1 MVHPDDYTTEHLLNL
16 PALLK
21 PYNKPEKRE
30 IYTWLVSKVDSYL
43 KYGKAD
49 TILLLGIRGVGKTT
63 LLAQLYFDA
72 ISKINPNQV
81 LYLPLD
87 RLQAFG
93 LNLLDVVGAYKR
105 MIKPE
110 KAVILLDEAQ
120 YEESW
125 DLKLKLLHDEK
136 KFLIV
141 VTGSSAMKLRE
152 SPDLARRAL
161 HMELFPMTFREYY
174 RLKTGESLPELIWK
188 VLNLEEIEFP
198 HLREEIVEYVKVGSM
213 PFSLEMEEWEVYE
226 RLITMLDRV
235 VYRDL
240 REVHEFDA
248 ETLDKVFNLLY
259 LISNPKAERFS
270 YERLSRTLG
279 LAKGTVIKLVDAL
292 EKAGIVQKIPIHG
305 SLSKNIRKNPKIKFL
320 AVPIKSALLYKA
332 GININKEE
340 VFASLLEDV
349 VAFYLYLIA
358 KAEKGRLSYEPS
370 KGSADFVL
378 ELDSEKIV
386 IEVGLGKEKKSQ
398 VKKTMERVGA
408 KKGIVIGKRYRIDER
423 VAFYPWQVFVAG
435 L

>member
-1 MVHPDDYTTEHLLNL
+1 MVHPDDYITGHILNL

-21 PYNKPEKRE
+21 PYNKPKKRE
-30 IYTWLVSKVDSYL
+30 LYDWLVSKVDSYL

-72 ISKINPNQV
+72 ISKTNPNHV

-93 LNLLDVVGAYKR
+93 LNLLDVVEAYKR

-110 KAVILLDEAQ
+110 KAVILLDEVQ
-120 YEESW
+120 YEDNW

-136 KFLIV
+136 RFLIV
-141 VTGSSAMKLRE
+141 VTGSSAIKLRE

-161 HMELFPMTFREYY
+161 HKELFPMTFREYY
-174 RLKTGESLPELIWK
+174 RLKIGESLPGLMWEI
-188 VLNLEEIEFP
+188 LNLEEIEIP
-198 HLREEIVEYVKVGSM
+198 LLREEIVEYVKVGSM
-213 PFSLEMEEWEVYE
+213 PLSLEMEEWEVYE

-240 REVHEFDA
+240 REAHEFDA
-248 ETLDKVFNLLY
+248 ETLDKAFSLLY
-259 LISNPKAERFS
+259 LMANPKGERFS
-270 YERLSRTLG
+270 YEKLSKTLG

-292 EKAGIVQKIPIHG
+292 EKAGLVQKIPTHG

-358 KAEKGRLSYEPS
+358 KVKMGKLSYEPS

-378 ELDSEKIV
+378 EVGGGKV
-386 IEVGLGKEKKSQ
+386 VVEVGLGKEKKGQ
-398 VKKTMERVGA
+398 VERTMERVGA
-408 KKGIVIGKRYRIDER
+408 EKGIVIGRRYKVDER

-435 L
+435 F